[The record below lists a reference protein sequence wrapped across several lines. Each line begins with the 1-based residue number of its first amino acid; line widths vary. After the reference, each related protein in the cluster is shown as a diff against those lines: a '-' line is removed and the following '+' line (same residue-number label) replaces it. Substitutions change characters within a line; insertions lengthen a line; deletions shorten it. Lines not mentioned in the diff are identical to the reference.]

1 MPNNLSTATTAPA
14 DSKARRAAAR
24 RERIDAR
31 KHRALI
37 RKGGLAG
44 RRDVTTTPCVTD
56 DGLAFVSIEH
66 GTDPAAL
73 ALFALQP
80 TAEGRVMIVVD
91 HAAGAVVA
99 RGRDG
104 AAALRA
110 FARMLPPGGAM
121 APG

>member
-1 MPNNLSTATTAPA
+1 MIATAPTLTTVA
-14 DSKARRAAAR
+14 RKAQRAAAR
-24 RERIDAR
+24 RGHLAAQ

-44 RRDVTTTPCVTD
+44 RRDVTTAPCVTD
-56 DGLAFVSIEH
+56 DGLAFVSIEC

-73 ALFALQP
+73 AIFALQP
-80 TAEGRVMIVVD
+80 ATEGRGMIVVD

-104 AAALRA
+104 AAALRS
-110 FARMLPPGGAM
+110 FARTLPPGATMTAG
-121 APG
+121 